1 VVLRPWREVVTP
13 HPDVATGR
21 YHQAEF
27 AADLAQVISGRAEPE
42 YHDPVEFFA
51 RTYLT
56 EGISRLLQASLE
68 RLSGKGGEPVI
79 QLKTAF
85 GGGKTHT
92 MLALYHLVC
101 TEAAPEQLS
110 GIPAILEAVGIKALP
125 QAKCAVIAGTALNPS
140 REREDAAGNGVIV
153 RTLWGEIAAQLGGQ
167 EAYALVES
175 ADKTG
180 TAPGSDD
187 LVALF
192 EHVGPCVVLLDEL
205 VAYARNIYGKQGLTA
220 GSFDSNMTFVQSLT
234 EAARRS
240 PNALLVAAIP
250 ESNIEIGGEAGEAA
264 LARIE
269 NTFGRMEAVWKP
281 VGATEGFEIVRRRLF
296 TPVKDEKARD
306 AVCSAFSSL
315 YTEGAADFPAEC
327 KEGAYLQRLR
337 SAYPIH
343 PEVFDRLYGDWASLE
358 RFQRTRGVL
367 RLMASAIHEL
377 WTRGDQSLLIMPSS
391 MPLDAPRVRDEL
403 TRYLT
408 DGWTAVVDTD
418 IDGEQ
423 SEPRKIDE
431 ANPRL
436 GALSAARRVARTIFL
451 GSAPSVRQQ
460 NVRGVEDIRIRLG
473 VTQPKE
479 SVAVYNDALGR
490 LSDRLTH
497 LYGEGGRYWYDLQ
510 PNLKRTMEDRASR
523 LRPDAVEVEIER
535 RLRAERERGSFRGV
549 HVCPTSADVPDEQTV
564 RLVVLG
570 PTTPHRRG
578 NEDSP
583 AFAAAREILEQ
594 RGNSPRQNRNMLV
607 FFAPDGDG
615 LTAVAQE
622 VRRYLAW
629 KSIGEDHETL
639 NLDAHQHRQA
649 VDAKRRS
656 DETVEVR
663 LQEAYCWLL
672 VPTQDGTGPLEWETT
687 RIAAGSDG
695 YVARA
700 SKKVT
705 SAEQLITRW
714 SPALLKME
722 LDRWL
727 WKDTPHIS
735 TQKLWE
741 YLTTY
746 CYLPRLRDMDVLTEA
761 IKEGLRSRDY
771 FAYAGDVG
779 EDGRYLGLQ
788 LGTAGTS
795 VHIDSAS
802 VLVKPDVAAKQ
813 LAAEATVEES
823 AQPPVGVTPD
833 DRTSV
838 LPLGTGGRIESS
850 LRGKPTQKEYN
861 PPEGGPTVPKRFFG
875 KVVLDSTRV
884 ARDAGRIAEEVIQH
898 LAGLVDAE
906 VRVTLEIEAEI
917 PSGAPDAVVRTVTEN
932 CRVLKFEAQEF
943 EDE

>member
-1 VVLRPWREVVTP
+1 MALRSWREVVTP

-27 AADLAQVISGRAEPE
+27 AADLAQVLSKKAEPE
-42 YHDPVEFFA
+42 YQDPAEFFA

-56 EGISRLLQASLE
+56 EGISRLLQVSLE

-101 TEAAPEQLS
+101 AEAAPDKLS
-110 GIPAILEAVGIKALP
+110 GIPAVLEAVGIEALP

-140 REREDAAGNGVIV
+140 RERKDAAGNGVTV

-167 EAYALVES
+167 EAYAIVES
-175 ADKTG
+175 ADQTG

-205 VAYARNIYGKQGLTA
+205 VAYARNIYGKQGLTG

-240 PNALLVAAIP
+240 RNALLVAAIP

-306 AVCSAFSSL
+306 AVCSAFSNL
-315 YTEGAADFPAEC
+315 YAEGAADFPAEC

-343 PEVFDRLYGDWASLE
+343 PEVFDRLYGDWATLE

-377 WTRGDQSLLIMPSS
+377 WTRGDQALLIMPGSI
-391 MPLDAPRVRDEL
+391 PLDAPRVRDEL

-436 GALSAARRVARTIFL
+436 GALSAARRVARTVFL

-473 VTQPKE
+473 VVQPGE
-479 SVAVYNDALGR
+479 SVAVFNDALGR

-523 LRPDAVEVEIER
+523 LKPDAVEVEIER
-535 RLRAERERGSFRGV
+535 RLRAEKERGAFRAV
-549 HVCPTSADVPDEQTV
+549 HVCVPSADVPDEPTA
-564 RLVVLG
+564 RLVVLS

-578 NEDSP
+578 GGEAP
-583 AFAAAREILEQ
+583 AIGAAREILEQ
-594 RGNSPRQNRNMLV
+594 RGNSPRQHRNMLV
-607 FFAPDGDG
+607 FVAPDADG
-615 LTAVAQE
+615 LTAVEQE
-622 VRRYLAW
+622 ARKYLAW
-629 KSIGEDHETL
+629 KSVEEDHETL
-639 NLDAHQHRQA
+639 NLDARQHRQA
-649 VDAKRRS
+649 VEAKERS
-656 DETVEVR
+656 DETVDVR

-687 RIAAGSDG
+687 RIAAGSDCH
-695 YVARA
+695 VARA
-700 SKKVT
+700 SRKVT
-705 SAEQLITRW
+705 GAEQLIARW

-727 WKDTPHIS
+727 WKDAAHIS

-741 YLTTY
+741 YLATY
-746 CYLPRLRDMDVLTEA
+746 CYLPRLRDVEVLTEA
-761 IKEGLRSRDY
+761 IREGLKSRDY
-771 FAYAGDVG
+771 FAYAGSVD
-779 EDGRYLGLQ
+779 ESGRYLGLQ
-788 LGTAGTS
+788 FGAAGAS
-795 VHIDSAS
+795 VYVDSAS
-802 VLVKPDVAAKQ
+802 VLVKPEVAADQ
-813 LAAEATVEES
+813 LAAAVPATEDALPVDVPNGG
-823 AQPPVGVTPD
+823 AVPPVREKPTQVE
-833 DRTSV
+833 
-838 LPLGTGGRIESS
+838 LPLG
-850 LRGKPTQKEYN
+850 
-861 PPEGGPTVPKRFFG
+861 EGGPAAPTRFFG
-875 KVVLDSTRV
+875 KVVLDSARV
-884 ARDAGRIAEEVIQH
+884 GRDAGRIAEEVIQH
-898 LAGLVDAE
+898 LAGLVDSN
-906 VRVTLEIEAEI
+906 VRVTLEIEADI
-917 PSGAPDAVVRTVTEN
+917 PSGASDAVVRTVTEN
-932 CRVLKFEAQEF
+932 CRVLKFEAQGF
-943 EDE
+943 EES